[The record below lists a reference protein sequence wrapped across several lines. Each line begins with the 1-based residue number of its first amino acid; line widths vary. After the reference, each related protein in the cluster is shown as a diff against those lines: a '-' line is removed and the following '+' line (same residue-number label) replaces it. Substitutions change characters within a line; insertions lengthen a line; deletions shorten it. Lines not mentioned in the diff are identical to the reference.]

1 MKEQTAFVMNLLIY
15 LVDSIKALAAM
26 IMNEI
31 MRMVM
36 IMTMESGRDLVSF
49 LITITNKSNKQKII
63 TFSSIKYRKMLF
75 FFVSSRQLF
84 NCKNQKRD

>member
-1 MKEQTAFVMNLLIY
+1 MKEQTAFVMNLLTY

-75 FFVSSRQLF
+75 FFVSSRQLL